1 MKFKHYLYAVAM
13 MATLG
18 TVATACDDD
27 DDNEKTEIGTGGDEG
42 TGGGDGQGT
51 GADIT
56 ASGEVSGIWQA
67 GSTVNVTGHI
77 TVPEGQSLTIEEGVT
92 VVFTTEGVGTNH
104 VPVEFIVRGNLY
116 CKGTAER
123 PVLMTIPEDERT
135 TANIHNADHEW
146 GGIVAYES
154 CEEMLIDHTVIE
166 YTGGEVVQ
174 GSPAADAGYY
184 EAGDDIYPQIT
195 TNNPQGR
202 YVVTNS
208 VIRYGQSDGIYMM
221 GGRAIIAGNI
231 FAGNGYDGEEAV
243 NVKSGCIVDVARNI
257 MYSPNTNGLKL
268 SSGGQGGE
276 RYQAEVT
283 AYNNT
288 ILNAGW
294 RRDGEKGGCVYVED
308 NVLANVFNN
317 MMVNCKYRAQV
328 PGWDDPNNTD
338 GGFDTRSVIDYNCY
352 VSAATRSDL
361 VIDQWED
368 DGEIIA
374 GQGIDYAWKGYN
386 YDHEDYHR
394 AVSVAED
401 GVTVIPAVDAN
412 SLIATED
419 NRYDPQFRNYDL
431 EGASMKNV
439 VYDENWD
446 FTPTVS
452 LAGAYGG
459 SEAFAQPHFAT
470 AGLSVGGQTYTS
482 PAVGAWFGCN
492 QPAAN

>member
-1 MKFKHYLYAVAM
+1 MNFKHYLYGAAM
-13 MATLG
+13 LATLG
-18 TVATACDDD
+18 TVATACDDEEAI
-27 DDNEKTEIGTGGDEG
+27 NPNPGEETIH
-42 TGGGDGQGT
+42 
-51 GADIT
+51 ADPEAEADT
-56 ASGEVSGIWQA
+56 LVSGNVSGVWAA
-67 GSTVNVTGHI
+67 GTVVAVKNHI
-77 TVPEGQSLTIEEGVT
+77 TVPEGQSLTIEEGVR
-92 VVFTTEGVGTNH
+92 VVFTTEGVGENH
-104 VPVEFIVRGNLY
+104 VPVEFIVKGNLY
-116 CKGTAER
+116 SKGTASN
-123 PVLMTIPEDERT
+123 PVVMTIPEDERS
-135 TANIHNADHEW
+135 TANIHNTEHQW

-154 CEEMLIDHTVIE
+154 CPEMLIDHTVIE
-166 YTGGEVVQ
+166 YTGGQVRP

-184 EAGDDIYPQIT
+184 EANDDIYPQIT
-195 TNNPQGR
+195 TNNPDGK

-221 GGRAIIAGNI
+221 GGKGIIANNI

-243 NVKSGCIVDVARNI
+243 NVKAGCIVDVARNI

-268 SSGGQGGE
+268 ASSGQGPD

-294 RRDGEKGGCVYVED
+294 RRDGEKGGSIYVEE

-328 PGWDDPNNTD
+328 PSWDDPNNPD
-338 GGFDTRSVIDYNCY
+338 GGLDTRSVIDYNCY
-352 VSAATRSDL
+352 VSAAAKSDL
-361 VIDQWED
+361 VIDVWYD
-368 DGEIIA
+368 DGEPVE
-374 GQGIDYAWKGYN
+374 GQGIEYAWQGYN
-386 YDHEDYHR
+386 YDHEDYHKEY
-394 AVSVAED
+394 STAED
-401 GVTVIPAVDAN
+401 GVTIIPGVDGN

-419 NRYDPQFRNYDL
+419 NLYNPQFRNYDL

-439 VYDENWD
+439 IYNDSWD

-452 LAGAYGG
+452 LAGAYSG

-470 AGLSVGGQTYTS
+470 AGLTVGGQTYTS

-492 QPAAN
+492 QPAN

>member
-1 MKFKHYLYAVAM
+1 MNFKHYLYGAAM
-13 MATLG
+13 LATLG
-18 TVATACDDD
+18 TVATACDDEEAI
-27 DDNEKTEIGTGGDEG
+27 NPNPGEETIH
-42 TGGGDGQGT
+42 
-51 GADIT
+51 ADPEAEADT
-56 ASGEVSGIWQA
+56 LVSGNVSGVWAA
-67 GSTVNVTGHI
+67 GTVVAVKNHI
-77 TVPEGQSLTIEEGVT
+77 TVPEGQSLTIEEGVR
-92 VVFTTEGVGTNH
+92 VVFTTEGVGENH
-104 VPVEFIVRGNLY
+104 VPVEFIVKGNLY
-116 CKGTAER
+116 SKGTASN
-123 PVLMTIPEDERT
+123 PVVMTIPEDERS
-135 TANIHNADHEW
+135 TANIHNTEHQW

-154 CEEMLIDHTVIE
+154 CPEMLIDHTVIE
-166 YTGGEVVQ
+166 YTGGQVRP

-184 EAGDDIYPQIT
+184 EANDDIYPQIT
-195 TNNPQGR
+195 TNNPDGK

-221 GGRAIIAGNI
+221 GGKGIIAGNI

-243 NVKSGCIVDVARNI
+243 NVKAGCIVDVARNI

-268 SSGGQGGE
+268 ASSGQGPD

-294 RRDGEKGGCVYVED
+294 RRDGEKGGSIYVEE

-328 PGWDDPNNTD
+328 PSWDDPNNPD

-352 VSAATRSDL
+352 VSAAAKSDL
-361 VIDQWED
+361 VIDVWYD
-368 DGEIIA
+368 DGEPVE
-374 GQGIDYAWKGYN
+374 GQGIEYAWQGYN
-386 YDHEDYHR
+386 YDHEDYHKEY
-394 AVSVAED
+394 STAED
-401 GVTVIPAVDAN
+401 GVTIIPGVDGN

-419 NRYDPQFRNYDL
+419 NLYNPQFRNYDL

-439 VYDENWD
+439 IYNDSWD

-452 LAGAYGG
+452 LAGAYSG

-470 AGLSVGGQTYTS
+470 AGLTVGGQTYTS

-492 QPAAN
+492 QPAN

>member
-1 MKFKHYLYAVAM
+1 MNFKHYLYGAAM
-13 MATLG
+13 LATLG
-18 TVATACDDD
+18 TVATACDDEEAI
-27 DDNEKTEIGTGGDEG
+27 NPNPGEETIH
-42 TGGGDGQGT
+42 
-51 GADIT
+51 ADPEAEADT
-56 ASGEVSGIWQA
+56 LVSGNVSGVWAA
-67 GSTVNVTGHI
+67 GTVVAVKNHI
-77 TVPEGQSLTIEEGVT
+77 TVPEGQSLTIEEGVR
-92 VVFTTEGVGTNH
+92 VVFTTEGVGENH
-104 VPVEFIVRGNLY
+104 VPVEFIVKGNLY
-116 CKGTAER
+116 SKGTASN
-123 PVLMTIPEDERT
+123 PVVMTIPEDERS
-135 TANIHNADHEW
+135 TANIHNTEHQW

-154 CEEMLIDHTVIE
+154 CPEMLIDHTVIE
-166 YTGGEVVQ
+166 YTGGQVRP

-184 EAGDDIYPQIT
+184 EANDDIYPQIT
-195 TNNPQGR
+195 TNNPDGK

-221 GGRAIIAGNI
+221 GGKGIIAGNI

-243 NVKSGCIVDVARNI
+243 NVKAGCIVDVARNI

-268 SSGGQGGE
+268 ASSGQGPD

-294 RRDGEKGGCVYVED
+294 RRDGEKGGSIYVEE

-328 PGWDDPNNTD
+328 PSWDDPNNPD

-352 VSAATRSDL
+352 VSAAAKSDL
-361 VIDQWED
+361 VIDVWYD
-368 DGEIIA
+368 DGEPVE
-374 GQGIDYAWKGYN
+374 GQGIEYAWQGYN
-386 YDHEDYHR
+386 YDHEDYHKEY
-394 AVSVAED
+394 STAED
-401 GVTVIPAVDAN
+401 GETIIPGVDGN

-419 NRYDPQFRNYDL
+419 NLYNPQFRNYDL

-439 VYDENWD
+439 IYNDSWD

-452 LAGAYGG
+452 LAGAYSG

-470 AGLSVGGQTYTS
+470 AGLTVGGQTYTS

-492 QPAAN
+492 QPAN

>member
-1 MKFKHYLYAVAM
+1 MNFKHYLYGAAM
-13 MATLG
+13 LATLG
-18 TVATACDDD
+18 TVATACDDEEAI
-27 DDNEKTEIGTGGDEG
+27 NPNPGEETIH
-42 TGGGDGQGT
+42 
-51 GADIT
+51 ADPEAEADT
-56 ASGEVSGIWQA
+56 LVSGNVSGVWAA
-67 GSTVNVTGHI
+67 GTVVAVKNHI
-77 TVPEGQSLTIEEGVT
+77 TVPEGQSLTIEEGVR
-92 VVFTTEGVGTNH
+92 VVFTTEGVGENH
-104 VPVEFIVRGNLY
+104 VPVEFIVKGNLY
-116 CKGTAER
+116 SKGTASN
-123 PVLMTIPEDERT
+123 PVVMTIPEDERS
-135 TANIHNADHEW
+135 TANIHNTEHQW

-154 CEEMLIDHTVIE
+154 CPEMLIDHTVIE
-166 YTGGEVVQ
+166 YTGGQVRP

-184 EAGDDIYPQIT
+184 EANDDIYPQIT
-195 TNNPQGR
+195 TNNPDGK

-221 GGRAIIAGNI
+221 GGKGIIAGNI

-243 NVKSGCIVDVARNI
+243 NVKAGCIVDVARNI

-268 SSGGQGGE
+268 ASSGQGPD

-294 RRDGEKGGCVYVED
+294 RRDGEKGGSIYVEE

-328 PGWDDPNNTD
+328 PSWDDPNNPD

-352 VSAATRSDL
+352 VSAAAKSDL
-361 VIDQWED
+361 VIDVWYD
-368 DGEIIA
+368 DGEPVE
-374 GQGIDYAWKGYN
+374 GQGIEYAWQGYN
-386 YDHEDYHR
+386 YDHEDYHKEY
-394 AVSVAED
+394 STAED
-401 GVTVIPAVDAN
+401 GVTVIPGVDGN

-419 NRYDPQFRNYDL
+419 NLYNPQFRNYDL

-439 VYDENWD
+439 IYNDSWD

-452 LAGAYGG
+452 LAGAYSG

-470 AGLSVGGQTYTS
+470 AGLTVGGQTYTS

-492 QPAAN
+492 QPAN

>member
-1 MKFKHYLYAVAM
+1 MNFKHYLYGAAM
-13 MATLG
+13 LATLG
-18 TVATACDDD
+18 TVATACDDEEAI
-27 DDNEKTEIGTGGDEG
+27 NPNPGEETIH
-42 TGGGDGQGT
+42 
-51 GADIT
+51 ADPEAEADT
-56 ASGEVSGIWQA
+56 LVSGNVSGVWAA
-67 GSTVNVTGHI
+67 GTVVAVKNHI
-77 TVPEGQSLTIEEGVT
+77 TVPEGQSLTIEEGVR
-92 VVFTTEGVGTNH
+92 VVFTTEGVGENH
-104 VPVEFIVRGNLY
+104 VPVEFIVKGNLY
-116 CKGTAER
+116 SKGTASN
-123 PVLMTIPEDERT
+123 PVVMTIPEDERS
-135 TANIHNADHEW
+135 TANIHNTEHQW

-154 CEEMLIDHTVIE
+154 CPEMLIDHTVIE
-166 YTGGEVVQ
+166 YTGGQVRP

-184 EAGDDIYPQIT
+184 EANDDIYPQIT
-195 TNNPQGR
+195 TNNPNGK

-221 GGRAIIAGNI
+221 GGKGIIANNI

-243 NVKSGCIVDVARNI
+243 NVKAGCIVDVARNI

-268 SSGGQGGE
+268 ASSGQGPD

-294 RRDGEKGGCVYVED
+294 RRDGEKGGSIYVEE

-328 PGWDDPNNTD
+328 PSWDDPNNPD

-352 VSAATRSDL
+352 VSAAAKSDL
-361 VIDQWED
+361 VIDVWYD
-368 DGEIIA
+368 DGEPVE
-374 GQGIDYAWKGYN
+374 GQGIEYAWQGYN
-386 YDHEDYHR
+386 YDHEDYHKEY
-394 AVSVAED
+394 STAED
-401 GVTVIPAVDAN
+401 GVTIIPGVDGN

-419 NRYDPQFRNYDL
+419 NLYNPQFRNYDL

-439 VYDENWD
+439 IYNDSWD

-452 LAGAYGG
+452 LAGAYSG

-470 AGLSVGGQTYTS
+470 AGLTVGGQTYTS

-492 QPAAN
+492 QPAN

>member
-1 MKFKHYLYAVAM
+1 MNFKHYLYGAAM
-13 MATLG
+13 LATLG
-18 TVATACDDD
+18 TVATACDDEEAI
-27 DDNEKTEIGTGGDEG
+27 NPNPGEETIH
-42 TGGGDGQGT
+42 
-51 GADIT
+51 ADPEAEADT
-56 ASGEVSGIWQA
+56 LVSGNVSGVWAA
-67 GSTVNVTGHI
+67 GTVVAVKNHI
-77 TVPEGQSLTIEEGVT
+77 TVPEGQSLTIEEGVR
-92 VVFTTEGVGTNH
+92 VVFTTEGVGENH
-104 VPVEFIVRGNLY
+104 VPVEFIVKGNLY
-116 CKGTAER
+116 SKGTASN
-123 PVLMTIPEDERT
+123 PVVMTIPEDERS
-135 TANIHNADHEW
+135 TANIHNTEHQW

-154 CEEMLIDHTVIE
+154 CPEMLIDHTVIE
-166 YTGGEVVQ
+166 YTGGQVRP

-184 EAGDDIYPQIT
+184 EANDDIYPQIT
-195 TNNPQGR
+195 TNNPDGK

-221 GGRAIIAGNI
+221 GGKGIIANNI

-243 NVKSGCIVDVARNI
+243 NVKAGCIVDVARNI

-268 SSGGQGGE
+268 ASSGQGPD

-294 RRDGEKGGCVYVED
+294 RRDGEKGGNIYVEE

-328 PGWDDPNNTD
+328 PSWDDPNNPD

-352 VSAATRSDL
+352 VSAAAKSDL
-361 VIDQWED
+361 VIDVWYD
-368 DGEIIA
+368 DGEPVE
-374 GQGIDYAWKGYN
+374 GQGIEYAWQGYN
-386 YDHEDYHR
+386 YDHEDYHKEY
-394 AVSVAED
+394 STAED
-401 GVTVIPAVDAN
+401 GVTIIPGVDGN

-419 NRYDPQFRNYDL
+419 NLYNPQFRNYDL

-439 VYDENWD
+439 IYNDSWD

-452 LAGAYGG
+452 LAGAYSG

-470 AGLSVGGQTYTS
+470 AGLTVGGQTYTS

-492 QPAAN
+492 QPAN

>member
-1 MKFKHYLYAVAM
+1 MNFKHYLYGAAM
-13 MATLG
+13 LATLG
-18 TVATACDDD
+18 TVATACDDEEAI
-27 DDNEKTEIGTGGDEG
+27 NPNPGEETIH
-42 TGGGDGQGT
+42 
-51 GADIT
+51 ADPEAEADT
-56 ASGEVSGIWQA
+56 LVSGNVSGVWAA
-67 GSTVNVTGHI
+67 GTVVAVKNHI
-77 TVPEGQSLTIEEGVT
+77 TVPEGQSLTIEEGVR
-92 VVFTTEGVGTNH
+92 VVFTTEGVGENH
-104 VPVEFIVRGNLY
+104 VPVEFIVKGNLY
-116 CKGTAER
+116 SKGTASN
-123 PVLMTIPEDERT
+123 PVVMTIPEDERS
-135 TANIHNADHEW
+135 TANIHNTEHQW

-154 CEEMLIDHTVIE
+154 CPEMLIDHTVIE
-166 YTGGEVVQ
+166 YTGGQVRP

-184 EAGDDIYPQIT
+184 EANDDIYPQIT
-195 TNNPQGR
+195 TNNPTGK

-221 GGRAIIAGNI
+221 GGKGIIANNI

-243 NVKSGCIVDVARNI
+243 NVKAGCIVDVARNI

-268 SSGGQGGE
+268 ASSGQGPD
-276 RYQAEVT
+276 RNQAEVT

-294 RRDGEKGGCVYVED
+294 RRDGEKGGSIYVEE

-328 PGWDDPNNTD
+328 PSWDDPNNPD

-352 VSAATRSDL
+352 VSAAAKSDL
-361 VIDQWED
+361 VIDVWYD
-368 DGEIIA
+368 DGEPVE
-374 GQGIDYAWKGYN
+374 GQGIEYAWQGYN
-386 YDHEDYHR
+386 YDHEDYHKEY
-394 AVSVAED
+394 STAED
-401 GVTVIPAVDAN
+401 GVTIIPGVDGN

-419 NRYDPQFRNYDL
+419 NLYNPQFRNYDL

-439 VYDENWD
+439 IYNDSWD

-452 LAGAYGG
+452 LAGAYSG

-470 AGLSVGGQTYTS
+470 AGLTVGGQTYTS

-492 QPAAN
+492 QPAN

>member
-1 MKFKHYLYAVAM
+1 MNFKHYLYGAAM
-13 MATLG
+13 LATLG
-18 TVATACDDD
+18 TVATACDDEEAI
-27 DDNEKTEIGTGGDEG
+27 NPNPGEETIH
-42 TGGGDGQGT
+42 
-51 GADIT
+51 ADPEAEADT
-56 ASGEVSGIWQA
+56 LVSGNVSGVWAA
-67 GSTVNVTGHI
+67 GTVVAVKNHI
-77 TVPEGQSLTIEEGVT
+77 TVPEGQSLTIEEGVR
-92 VVFTTEGVGTNH
+92 VVFTTEGVGENH
-104 VPVEFIVRGNLY
+104 VPVEFIVKGNLY
-116 CKGTAER
+116 SKGTASN
-123 PVLMTIPEDERT
+123 PVVMTIPEDERS
-135 TANIHNADHEW
+135 TANIHNTEHQW

-154 CEEMLIDHTVIE
+154 CPEMLIDHTVIE
-166 YTGGEVVQ
+166 YTGGQVRP

-184 EAGDDIYPQIT
+184 EANDDIYPQIT
-195 TNNPQGR
+195 TNNPDGK

-221 GGRAIIAGNI
+221 GGKGIIANNI

-243 NVKSGCIVDVARNI
+243 NVKAGCIVDVARNI

-268 SSGGQGGE
+268 ASSGQGPD

-294 RRDGEKGGCVYVED
+294 RRDGEKGGSIYVEE

-328 PGWDDPNNTD
+328 PSWDDPNNPD

-352 VSAATRSDL
+352 VSAAAKSDL
-361 VIDQWED
+361 VIDVWYD
-368 DGEIIA
+368 DGEPVE
-374 GQGIDYAWKGYN
+374 GQGIEYAWQGYN
-386 YDHEDYHR
+386 YDHEDYHKEY
-394 AVSVAED
+394 STAED
-401 GVTVIPAVDAN
+401 GVTIIPGVDGN

-419 NRYDPQFRNYDL
+419 NLYNPQFRNYDL

-439 VYDENWD
+439 IYNDSWD

-452 LAGAYGG
+452 LAGAYSG

-470 AGLSVGGQTYTS
+470 AGLTVGGQTYTS

-492 QPAAN
+492 QPAN

>member
-1 MKFKHYLYAVAM
+1 MNFKHYLYGAAM
-13 MATLG
+13 LATLG
-18 TVATACDDD
+18 TVATACDDEEAI
-27 DDNEKTEIGTGGDEG
+27 NPNPGEETIH
-42 TGGGDGQGT
+42 
-51 GADIT
+51 ADPEAEADT
-56 ASGEVSGIWQA
+56 LVSGNVSGVWAA
-67 GSTVNVTGHI
+67 GTVVAVKNHI
-77 TVPEGQSLTIEEGVT
+77 TVPEGQSLTIEEGVR
-92 VVFTTEGVGTNH
+92 VVFTTEGVGENH
-104 VPVEFIVRGNLY
+104 VPVEFIVKGNLY
-116 CKGTAER
+116 SKGTASN
-123 PVLMTIPEDERT
+123 PVVMTIPEDERS
-135 TANIHNADHEW
+135 TANIHNTEHQW

-154 CEEMLIDHTVIE
+154 CPEMLIDHTVIE
-166 YTGGEVVQ
+166 YTGGQVRP

-184 EAGDDIYPQIT
+184 EANDDIYPQIT
-195 TNNPQGR
+195 TNNPDGK

-221 GGRAIIAGNI
+221 GGKGIIAGNI

-243 NVKSGCIVDVARNI
+243 NVKAGCIVDVARNI

-268 SSGGQGGE
+268 ASSGQGPD

-294 RRDGEKGGCVYVED
+294 RRDGEKGGSIYVEE

-328 PGWDDPNNTD
+328 PSWDDPNNPD

-352 VSAATRSDL
+352 ASAAAKSDL
-361 VIDQWED
+361 VIDVWYD
-368 DGEIIA
+368 DGEQVE
-374 GQGIDYAWKGYN
+374 GQGIEYAWQGYN
-386 YDHEDYHR
+386 YDHEDYHKEY
-394 AVSVAED
+394 STAED
-401 GVTVIPAVDAN
+401 GETIIPGVDGN

-419 NRYDPQFRNYDL
+419 NLYNPQFRNYDL

-439 VYDENWD
+439 IYNDSWD

-452 LAGAYGG
+452 LAGAYSG

-470 AGLSVGGQTYTS
+470 AGLTVGGQTYTS

-492 QPAAN
+492 QPAN

>member
-1 MKFKHYLYAVAM
+1 MNFKHYLYGAAM
-13 MATLG
+13 LATLG
-18 TVATACDDD
+18 TVATACDDEEAI
-27 DDNEKTEIGTGGDEG
+27 NPNPGEETIH
-42 TGGGDGQGT
+42 
-51 GADIT
+51 ADPEAEADT
-56 ASGEVSGIWQA
+56 LVSGNVSGVWAA
-67 GSTVNVTGHI
+67 GTVVAVKNHI
-77 TVPEGQSLTIEEGVT
+77 TVPEGQSLTIEEGVR
-92 VVFTTEGVGTNH
+92 VVFTTEGVGENH
-104 VPVEFIVRGNLY
+104 VPVEFIVKGNLY
-116 CKGTAER
+116 SKGTASN
-123 PVLMTIPEDERT
+123 PVVMTIPEDERS
-135 TANIHNADHEW
+135 TANIHNTEHQW

-154 CEEMLIDHTVIE
+154 CPEMLIDHTVIE
-166 YTGGEVVQ
+166 YTGGQVRP

-184 EAGDDIYPQIT
+184 EANDDIYPQIT
-195 TNNPQGR
+195 TNNPNGK

-221 GGRAIIAGNI
+221 GGKGIIANNI

-243 NVKSGCIVDVARNI
+243 NVKAGCIVDVARNI

-268 SSGGQGGE
+268 ASSGQGPD

-294 RRDGEKGGCVYVED
+294 RRDGEKGGSIYVEE

-328 PGWDDPNNTD
+328 PSWDDPNNPD

-352 VSAATRSDL
+352 VSAAAKSDL
-361 VIDQWED
+361 VIDVWYD
-368 DGEIIA
+368 DGEQVE
-374 GQGIDYAWKGYN
+374 GQGIEYAWQGYN
-386 YDHEDYHR
+386 YDHEDYHKEY
-394 AVSVAED
+394 STAED
-401 GVTVIPAVDAN
+401 GVTIIPGVDGN

-419 NRYDPQFRNYDL
+419 NLYNPQFRNYDL

-439 VYDENWD
+439 IYNDSWD

-452 LAGAYGG
+452 LAGAYSG

-470 AGLSVGGQTYTS
+470 AGLTVGGQTYTS

-492 QPAAN
+492 QPAN

>member
-1 MKFKHYLYAVAM
+1 MNFKHYLYGAAM
-13 MATLG
+13 LATLG
-18 TVATACDDD
+18 TVATACDDEEAI
-27 DDNEKTEIGTGGDEG
+27 NPNPGEETIH
-42 TGGGDGQGT
+42 
-51 GADIT
+51 ADPEAEADT
-56 ASGEVSGIWQA
+56 LVSGNVSGVWAA
-67 GSTVNVTGHI
+67 GTVVAVKNHI
-77 TVPEGQSLTIEEGVT
+77 TVPEGQSLTIEEGVR
-92 VVFTTEGVGTNH
+92 VVFTTEGVGENH
-104 VPVEFIVRGNLY
+104 VPVEFIVKGNLY
-116 CKGTAER
+116 SKGTASN
-123 PVLMTIPEDERT
+123 PVVMTIPEDERS
-135 TANIHNADHEW
+135 TANIHNTEHQW

-154 CEEMLIDHTVIE
+154 CPEMLIDHTVIE
-166 YTGGEVVQ
+166 YTGGQVRP

-184 EAGDDIYPQIT
+184 EANDDIYPQIT
-195 TNNPQGR
+195 TNNPDGK

-221 GGRAIIAGNI
+221 GGKGIIANNI

-243 NVKSGCIVDVARNI
+243 NVKAGCIVDVARNI

-268 SSGGQGGE
+268 ASSGQGPD

-294 RRDGEKGGCVYVED
+294 RRDGEKGGSIYVEE

-328 PGWDDPNNTD
+328 PSWDDPNNPD

-352 VSAATRSDL
+352 VSAAAKSDL
-361 VIDQWED
+361 VIDVWYD
-368 DGEIIA
+368 DGEPVE
-374 GQGIDYAWKGYN
+374 GQGIEYAWQGYN
-386 YDHEDYHR
+386 YDHEDYHKEY
-394 AVSVAED
+394 STAED
-401 GVTVIPAVDAN
+401 GVTIIPGVDGN

-419 NRYDPQFRNYDL
+419 NLYNPQFRNYDL

-439 VYDENWD
+439 IYNDSWD

-452 LAGAYGG
+452 LAGAYSG

-470 AGLSVGGQTYTS
+470 AGLTVGGHTYTS

-492 QPAAN
+492 QPAN

>member
-1 MKFKHYLYAVAM
+1 MNFKHYLYGAAM
-13 MATLG
+13 LATLG
-18 TVATACDDD
+18 TVATACDDEEAI
-27 DDNEKTEIGTGGDEG
+27 NPNPGEETIH
-42 TGGGDGQGT
+42 
-51 GADIT
+51 ADPEAEADT
-56 ASGEVSGIWQA
+56 LVSGNVSGVWAA
-67 GSTVNVTGHI
+67 GTVVAVKNHI
-77 TVPEGQSLTIEEGVT
+77 TVPEGQSLTIEEGVR
-92 VVFTTEGVGTNH
+92 VVFTTEGVGENH
-104 VPVEFIVRGNLY
+104 VPVEFIVKGNLY
-116 CKGTAER
+116 SKGTASN
-123 PVLMTIPEDERT
+123 PVVMTIPEDERS
-135 TANIHNADHEW
+135 TANIHNTEHQW

-154 CEEMLIDHTVIE
+154 CPEMLIDHTVIE
-166 YTGGEVVQ
+166 YTGGQVRP

-184 EAGDDIYPQIT
+184 EANDDIYPQIT
-195 TNNPQGR
+195 TNNPDGK

-221 GGRAIIAGNI
+221 GGKGIIVGNI

-243 NVKSGCIVDVARNI
+243 NVKAGCIVDVARNI

-268 SSGGQGGE
+268 ASSGQGPD

-294 RRDGEKGGCVYVED
+294 RRDGEKGGSIYVEE

-328 PGWDDPNNTD
+328 PSWDDPNNPD

-352 VSAATRSDL
+352 VSAAAKSDL
-361 VIDQWED
+361 VIDVWYD
-368 DGEIIA
+368 DGEPVE
-374 GQGIDYAWKGYN
+374 GQGIEYAWQGYN
-386 YDHEDYHR
+386 YDHEDYHKEY
-394 AVSVAED
+394 STAED
-401 GVTVIPAVDAN
+401 GVTIIPGVDGN

-419 NRYDPQFRNYDL
+419 NLYNPQFRNYDL

-439 VYDENWD
+439 IYNDSWD

-452 LAGAYGG
+452 LAGAYSG

-470 AGLSVGGQTYTS
+470 AGLTVGGQTYTS

-492 QPAAN
+492 QPAN

>member
-1 MKFKHYLYAVAM
+1 MNFKHYLYGAAM
-13 MATLG
+13 LATLG
-18 TVATACDDD
+18 TVATACDDEEAI
-27 DDNEKTEIGTGGDEG
+27 NPNPGEETIH
-42 TGGGDGQGT
+42 
-51 GADIT
+51 ADPEAEADT
-56 ASGEVSGIWQA
+56 LVSGNVSGVWAA
-67 GSTVNVTGHI
+67 GTVVAVKNHI
-77 TVPEGQSLTIEEGVT
+77 TVPEGQSLTIEEGVR
-92 VVFTTEGVGTNH
+92 VVFTTEGVGENH
-104 VPVEFIVRGNLY
+104 VPVEFIVKGNLY
-116 CKGTAER
+116 SKGTASN
-123 PVLMTIPEDERT
+123 PVVMTIPEDERS
-135 TANIHNADHEW
+135 TANIHNTEHQW

-154 CEEMLIDHTVIE
+154 CPEMLIDHTVIE
-166 YTGGEVVQ
+166 YTGGQVRP

-184 EAGDDIYPQIT
+184 EANDDIYPQIT
-195 TNNPQGR
+195 TNNPNGK

-221 GGRAIIAGNI
+221 GGKGIIANNI

-243 NVKSGCIVDVARNI
+243 NVKAGCIVDVARNI

-268 SSGGQGGE
+268 ASSGQGPD

-294 RRDGEKGGCVYVED
+294 RRDGEKGGSIYVEE

-328 PGWDDPNNTD
+328 PSWDDPNNPD

-352 VSAATRSDL
+352 VSAAAKSDL
-361 VIDQWED
+361 VIDVWYD
-368 DGEIIA
+368 DGEPVE
-374 GQGIDYAWKGYN
+374 GQGIEYAWQGYN
-386 YDHEDYHR
+386 YDHEDYHKEY
-394 AVSVAED
+394 STAED
-401 GVTVIPAVDAN
+401 GETIIPGVDGN

-419 NRYDPQFRNYDL
+419 NLYNPQFRNYDL

-439 VYDENWD
+439 IYNDSWD

-452 LAGAYGG
+452 LAGAYSG

-470 AGLSVGGQTYTS
+470 AGLTVGGQTYTS

-492 QPAAN
+492 QPAN

>member
-1 MKFKHYLYAVAM
+1 MNFKHYLYGAAM
-13 MATLG
+13 LATLG
-18 TVATACDDD
+18 TVATACDDEEAI
-27 DDNEKTEIGTGGDEG
+27 NPNPSEETIH
-42 TGGGDGQGT
+42 
-51 GADIT
+51 ADPEAEADT
-56 ASGEVSGIWQA
+56 LVSGNVSGVWAA
-67 GSTVNVTGHI
+67 GTVVAVKNHI
-77 TVPEGQSLTIEEGVT
+77 TVPEGQSLTIEEGVR
-92 VVFTTEGVGTNH
+92 VVFTTEGVGENH
-104 VPVEFIVRGNLY
+104 VPVEFIVKGNLY
-116 CKGTAER
+116 SKGTASN
-123 PVLMTIPEDERT
+123 PVVMTIPEDERS
-135 TANIHNADHEW
+135 TANIHNTEHQW

-154 CEEMLIDHTVIE
+154 CPEMLIDHTVIE
-166 YTGGEVVQ
+166 YTGGQVRP

-184 EAGDDIYPQIT
+184 EANDDIYPQIT
-195 TNNPQGR
+195 TNNPDGK

-221 GGRAIIAGNI
+221 GGKGIIANNI

-243 NVKSGCIVDVARNI
+243 NVKAGCIVDVARNI

-268 SSGGQGGE
+268 ASSGQGPD

-294 RRDGEKGGCVYVED
+294 RRDGEKGGSIYVEE

-328 PGWDDPNNTD
+328 PSWDDPNNPD

-352 VSAATRSDL
+352 VSAAAKSDL
-361 VIDQWED
+361 VIDVWYD
-368 DGEIIA
+368 DGEPVE
-374 GQGIDYAWKGYN
+374 GQGIEYAWQGYN
-386 YDHEDYHR
+386 YDHEDYHKEY
-394 AVSVAED
+394 STAED
-401 GVTVIPAVDAN
+401 GVTIIPGVDGN

-419 NRYDPQFRNYDL
+419 NLYNPQFRNYDL

-439 VYDENWD
+439 IYNDSWD

-452 LAGAYGG
+452 LAGAYSG

-470 AGLSVGGQTYTS
+470 AGLTVGGQTYTS

-492 QPAAN
+492 QPAN

>member
-1 MKFKHYLYAVAM
+1 MNFKHYLYGAAM
-13 MATLG
+13 LATLG
-18 TVATACDDD
+18 TVATACDDEEAI
-27 DDNEKTEIGTGGDEG
+27 NPNPGEETIH
-42 TGGGDGQGT
+42 
-51 GADIT
+51 ADPEAEADT
-56 ASGEVSGIWQA
+56 LVSGNVSGVWAA
-67 GSTVNVTGHI
+67 GTVVAVKNHI
-77 TVPEGQSLTIEEGVT
+77 TVPEGQSLTIEEGVR
-92 VVFTTEGVGTNH
+92 VVFTTEGVGENH
-104 VPVEFIVRGNLY
+104 VPVEFIVKGNLY
-116 CKGTAER
+116 SKGTASN
-123 PVLMTIPEDERT
+123 PVVMTIPENERS
-135 TANIHNADHEW
+135 TANIHNTEHQW

-154 CEEMLIDHTVIE
+154 CPEMLIDHTVIE
-166 YTGGEVVQ
+166 YTGGQVRP

-184 EAGDDIYPQIT
+184 EANDDIYPQIT
-195 TNNPQGR
+195 TNNPDGK
-202 YVVTNS
+202 YILTNS

-221 GGRAIIAGNI
+221 GGKGIIANNI

-243 NVKSGCIVDVARNI
+243 NVKAGCIVDVARNI

-268 SSGGQGGE
+268 ASSGQGPD

-294 RRDGEKGGCVYVED
+294 RRDGEKGGSIYVEE

-328 PGWDDPNNTD
+328 PSWDDPNNPD

-352 VSAATRSDL
+352 VSAAAKSDL
-361 VIDQWED
+361 VIDVWYD
-368 DGEIIA
+368 DGEPVE
-374 GQGIDYAWKGYN
+374 GQGIEYAWQGYN
-386 YDHEDYHR
+386 YDHEDYHKEY
-394 AVSVAED
+394 STAED
-401 GVTVIPAVDAN
+401 GVTIIPGVDGN

-419 NRYDPQFRNYDL
+419 NLYNPQFRNYDL

-439 VYDENWD
+439 IYNDSWD

-452 LAGAYGG
+452 LAGAYSG

-470 AGLSVGGQTYTS
+470 AGLTVGGQTYTS

-492 QPAAN
+492 QPAN

>member
-1 MKFKHYLYAVAM
+1 MRLKHYLYAVAM

-18 TVATACDDD
+18 VTTTACDDD
-27 DDNEKTEIGTGGDEG
+27 NESTPVPPPTNDGTM
-42 TGGGDGQGT
+42 
-51 GADIT
+51 T
-56 ASGEVSGIWQA
+56 ASGVWPA
-67 GSTVNVTGHI
+67 DTVVYVDRHLV
-77 TVPEGQSLTIEEGVT
+77 VPEGSSLTIEEGAT
-92 VVFTTEGVGTNH
+92 IIFTTGGTGTNH

-116 CKGTAER
+116 CKGTAEK
-123 PVLMTIPEDERT
+123 PILMTIPEDERT

-146 GGIVAYES
+146 GGIVAYAS

-174 GSPAADAGYY
+174 GSPAASAGYY
-184 EAGDDIYPQIT
+184 TAGDDIYPQIT
-195 TNNPQGR
+195 TNNPNGR

-221 GGRAIIAGNI
+221 GGRGIIAGNI

-294 RRDGEKGGCVYVED
+294 RRDGEKGGCVYVEE

-328 PGWDDPNNTD
+328 PSWDDPNNPEE
-338 GGFDTRSVIDYNCY
+338 GFDTRSVIDYNCY
-352 VSAATRSDL
+352 VSASTPSDL
-361 VIDQWED
+361 IITEWED
-368 DGEIIA
+368 DGEIIP
-374 GQGIDYAWKGYN
+374 GQGIDYAWRGYN
-386 YDHEDYHR
+386 YDHEDYHI
-394 AVSVAED
+394 AESTAED
-401 GVTVIPAVDAN
+401 GTVIPAVDGN
-412 SLIATED
+412 SLIATEG
-419 NRYDPQFRNYDL
+419 NYYNPQFRNYDL
-431 EGASMKNV
+431 EGASMRNV
-439 VYDENWD
+439 IYNDSWD
-446 FTPTVS
+446 FTPTV
-452 LAGAYGG
+452 AFNGAYSGN
-459 SEAFAQPHFAT
+459 EAFAQPHFAT
-470 AGLSVGGQTYTS
+470 NGLSVGGQTYTS

-492 QPAAN
+492 QPQ

>member
-1 MKFKHYLYAVAM
+1 MNFKHYLYGAAM
-13 MATLG
+13 LATLG
-18 TVATACDDD
+18 TVATACDDEEAI
-27 DDNEKTEIGTGGDEG
+27 NPNPGEETIH
-42 TGGGDGQGT
+42 
-51 GADIT
+51 ADPEAEADT
-56 ASGEVSGIWQA
+56 LVSGNVSGVWAA
-67 GSTVNVTGHI
+67 GTVVAVKNHI
-77 TVPEGQSLTIEEGVT
+77 TVPEGQSLTIEEGVR
-92 VVFTTEGVGTNH
+92 VVFTTEGVGENH
-104 VPVEFIVRGNLY
+104 VPVEFIVKGNLY
-116 CKGTAER
+116 SKGTASN
-123 PVLMTIPEDERT
+123 PVVMTIPEDERS
-135 TANIHNADHEW
+135 TANIHNTEHQW

-154 CEEMLIDHTVIE
+154 CPEMLIDHTVIE
-166 YTGGEVVQ
+166 YTGGQVRP

-184 EAGDDIYPQIT
+184 EANDDIYPQIT
-195 TNNPQGR
+195 TNNPDGK

-221 GGRAIIAGNI
+221 GGKGIIAGNI

-243 NVKSGCIVDVARNI
+243 NVKAGCIVDVARNI

-268 SSGGQGGE
+268 ASSGQGPD

-294 RRDGEKGGCVYVED
+294 RRDGEKGGSIYVEE

-328 PGWDDPNNTD
+328 PSWDDPNNPD

-352 VSAATRSDL
+352 ASAAAKSDL
-361 VIDQWED
+361 VIDVWYD
-368 DGEIIA
+368 DGEQVE
-374 GQGIDYAWKGYN
+374 GQGIEYAWQGYN
-386 YDHEDYHR
+386 YDHEDYHKEY
-394 AVSVAED
+394 STAED
-401 GVTVIPAVDAN
+401 GVTIIPGVDGN

-419 NRYDPQFRNYDL
+419 NLYNPQFRNYDL

-439 VYDENWD
+439 IYNDSWD

-452 LAGAYGG
+452 LAGAYSG

-470 AGLSVGGQTYTS
+470 AGLTVGGQTYTS

-492 QPAAN
+492 QPAN

>member
-1 MKFKHYLYAVAM
+1 MNFKHYLYGAAM
-13 MATLG
+13 LATLG
-18 TVATACDDD
+18 TVATACDDEEAI
-27 DDNEKTEIGTGGDEG
+27 NPNPGEETIH
-42 TGGGDGQGT
+42 
-51 GADIT
+51 ADPEAEADT
-56 ASGEVSGIWQA
+56 LVSGNVSGVWAA
-67 GSTVNVTGHI
+67 GTVVAVKNHI
-77 TVPEGQSLTIEEGVT
+77 TVPEGQSLTIEEGVR
-92 VVFTTEGVGTNH
+92 VVFTTEGVGENH
-104 VPVEFIVRGNLY
+104 VPVEFIVKGNLY
-116 CKGTAER
+116 SKGTANN
-123 PVLMTIPEDERT
+123 PVVMTIPEDERS
-135 TANIHNADHEW
+135 TANIHNTEHQW

-154 CEEMLIDHTVIE
+154 CPEMLIDHTVIE
-166 YTGGEVVQ
+166 YTGGQVRP

-184 EAGDDIYPQIT
+184 EANDDIYPQIT
-195 TNNPQGR
+195 TNNPDGK

-221 GGRAIIAGNI
+221 GGKGIIAGNI

-243 NVKSGCIVDVARNI
+243 NVKAGCIVDVARNI

-268 SSGGQGGE
+268 ASSGQGPD

-294 RRDGEKGGCVYVED
+294 RRDGEKGGSIYVEE

-328 PGWDDPNNTD
+328 PSWDDPNNPD

-352 VSAATRSDL
+352 VSAAAKSDL
-361 VIDQWED
+361 VIDVWYD
-368 DGEIIA
+368 DGEPVE
-374 GQGIDYAWKGYN
+374 GQGIEYAWQGYN
-386 YDHEDYHR
+386 YDHEDYHKEY
-394 AVSVAED
+394 STAED
-401 GVTVIPAVDAN
+401 GVTIIPGVDGN

-419 NRYDPQFRNYDL
+419 NLYNPQFRNYDL

-439 VYDENWD
+439 IYNDSWD

-452 LAGAYGG
+452 LAGAYSG

-470 AGLSVGGQTYTS
+470 AGLTVGGQTYTS

-492 QPAAN
+492 QPAN